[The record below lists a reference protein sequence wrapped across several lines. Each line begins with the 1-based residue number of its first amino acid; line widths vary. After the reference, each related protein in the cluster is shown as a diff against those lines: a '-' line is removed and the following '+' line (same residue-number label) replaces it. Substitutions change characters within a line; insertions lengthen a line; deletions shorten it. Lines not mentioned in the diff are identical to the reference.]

1 MVTQWPSSSRAHG
14 SLIPADARRVHRTPR
29 LLPAFRGSAEHPAHT
44 FLGSHFHASGHPLNF
59 RTDFVLGLKSS
70 RVRQWALLLRASCD
84 FPLPVDPHGAG
95 DEGLEPELAAGIQD
109 YLLACAQTHPRGVAL
124 APGTLRASEEMAFIK
139 GFRNAYLAPHCR
151 YIQLFDS
158 IVNTV
163 NERGGLL
170 YFTLEQVDCFQHFS
184 ARAAIELERGRSQ
197 PGYTF
202 ARYIDEHTMG
212 SRAGHQ
218 ADRLPHA
225 SVTSVEWGS
234 LLEPQGR
241 HHHQAVRFLR
251 DDGTLLDTAFV
262 RELYEQAAIACSSP
276 ENMKHLERTGL
287 FSEAARRAVAR
298 LQEHVHGRGDMLPAP
313 GPMPAVDHERQR
325 VRLRFGMPSD
335 GLYAIGEE

>member
-1 MVTQWPSSSRAHG
+1 MHATSAANRLFHPPFTASLSTPPHAFFSRHLH
-14 SLIPADARRVHRTPR
+14 S
-29 LLPAFRGSAEHPAHT
+29 
-44 FLGSHFHASGHPLNF
+44 SGHTLNF
-59 RTDFVLGLKSS
+59 HTDFVLGLKSS
-70 RVRQWALLLRASCD
+70 RVCQWALLLRASCD
-84 FPLPVDPHGAG
+84 FPLPVDPHGTD
-95 DEGLEPELAAGIQD
+95 DEALDPEIDAGIRE
-109 YLLACAQTHPRGVAL
+109 YLLACAQVRPRGTAL
-124 APGTLRASEEMAFIK
+124 VPGCLRASEEMAFIK

-158 IVNTV
+158 IVSTV

-184 ARAAIELERGRSQ
+184 ARAAIELERGKSR

-225 SVTSVEWGS
+225 SVTGVEWGS

-241 HHHQAVRFLR
+241 HHRQAVRFLR
-251 DDGTLLDTAFV
+251 GDGTLLDTAFV
-262 RELYEQAAIACSSP
+262 RELYEQAAIASSNP
-276 ENMKHLERTGL
+276 ENMKHLERTGQ
-287 FSEAARRAVAR
+287 FSEAVRRAVAR
-298 LQEHVHGRGDMLPAP
+298 LQEHVHGRSDMLPAP
-313 GPMPAVDHERQR
+313 GPMHAVDDERQR
-325 VRLRFGMPSD
+325 ARIRFGMPPD